1 MEQYRISY
9 KNKINL
15 EIKDLK
21 KFIEKDEKT
30 LKRLVD
36 KTDDFST
43 RQKDKCTKSIS
54 EKKDRICFLENEII
68 LCNTGQLD
76 DKLKNTRVKNAKE
89 AKVNTNTKD
98 KSLLIKNNQKKE
110 GIEYI
115 KQQHKKDRE
124 QSQYER
130 NFNKEVNR
138 GYYHY
143 LKCVNKVANYQK
155 KNLKDMPTN
164 KGYIINGGTFN
175 YNNTDIVGKLYVY
188 GKQNPVT
195 KKNNITMFEKIDKE
209 NMLIHEWS
217 QNNYKI
223 FKKQGKN
230 NKKLISREKRKQK
243 NFNIL

>member
-30 LKRLVD
+30 LERLVD

-54 EKKDRICFLENEII
+54 DKKDRICFLENEII

-115 KQQHKKDRE
+115 KQQRQKDRE
-124 QSQYER
+124 QRQHEK

-138 GYYHY
+138 AYFHY
-143 LKCVNKVANYQK
+143 LKCVSKVSNYQK

-188 GKQNPVT
+188 GKQKPTT
-195 KKNNITMFEKIDKE
+195 KKNNVTMFEKIDKE